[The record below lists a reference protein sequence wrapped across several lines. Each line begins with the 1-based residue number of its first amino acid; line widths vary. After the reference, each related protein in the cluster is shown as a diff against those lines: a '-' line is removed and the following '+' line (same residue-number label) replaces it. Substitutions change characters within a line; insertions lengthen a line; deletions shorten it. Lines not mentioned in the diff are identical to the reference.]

1 MSGYSIVGKSVDR
14 RDAVQKVTGRVRH
27 VGSMEPPGL
36 LHAAVLRSPHAH
48 ARIVRIHK
56 ARAASRPG
64 VAAVLT
70 GADIAAMPGVVP
82 YHGPAFA
89 DQPVLAVDRVRH
101 VGEQVV
107 AVAAESLRAAEEAL
121 EFIEVEYEPLP
132 VVLDVLD
139 AVRPDA
145 PVIHD
150 ELRPSGAFADLAH
163 VKAGGRSNVCYH
175 YKLRKGDVERA
186 FGEADRV
193 FEDVFTA
200 PPAQHVPMETHVSLA
215 YVDEGGRI
223 NLYTSSQ
230 SPSFVRGELARMLGV
245 PMNRIRVR
253 VPYLG
258 GGYGAKLYSKL
269 EPLAALLALTTRRP
283 VKYGLSREEEFH
295 TVTKHGVVVKI
306 ETAVKG
312 SALTARKCEVYWDTG
327 AFAEIGPRIV
337 HKSGYTSSGPYRIP
351 NVWIDSYCV
360 YTNKPPAGPFRGF
373 GVPQVIWAYDSQM
386 DVIARGLGVDPVE
399 FRLEHALEEGEPF
412 VTGTPV
418 HACGLKESVRRAA
431 DAVGWGRPGET
442 EAAPGKTS
450 DSRVRS
456 AVDGWDRP
464 GEAEAAPGAKRR
476 GKGIACGVKA
486 VLTPS
491 ISGAV
496 VILNADGSANVLSS
510 TVEMGQGS
518 ESALAQIAA
527 EELGIPF
534 DRVHVVQPD
543 TDVTPYDTITAG
555 SRSTYHM
562 GNAVRAAAAKVK
574 AEIFETVAQALEIDA
589 GDLEASGG
597 RVFVRGAEERGMTVT
612 EAFLARFGSLG
623 TTMTGEGV
631 CQPRVAPMDPE
642 TGQSDK
648 CTEYW
653 FASAS
658 AVEVEVD
665 TETGRVEVLQ
675 FHCAGDAGTAI
686 NPKYCEQQLVGAA
699 AMHLGLTLFEQMV
712 FQEGQL
718 LNGSLL
724 DYQIASIED
733 VPAAFHPIVVE
744 VPHRD
749 GPFGAKGIGE
759 TGALTVAAAV
769 ANAVEDAVGVRIRDI
784 PLTAERIYRALKA
797 AGKTWNAPSA

>member
-1 MSGYSIVGKSVDR
+1 MEGHSIVGKSVDR
-14 RDAVQKVTGRVRH
+14 RDALQKVTGRVRH

-36 LHAAVLRSPHAH
+36 LHVAVLRSPHAH
-48 ARIVRIHK
+48 ARIVRIDK
-56 ARAASRPG
+56 DRAAARSG

-70 GADIAAMPGVVP
+70 GADIAAMPGVFP
-82 YHGPAFA
+82 YHGPAFV

-101 VGEQVV
+101 AGEPVA

-121 EFIEVEYEPLP
+121 ESIEVEYEPLP
-132 VVLDVLD
+132 VVLGVLD
-139 AVRPDA
+139 AMEPDA
-145 PVIHD
+145 PIIHD

-163 VKAGGRSNVCYH
+163 VEAGERSNVCYH
-175 YKLRKGDVERA
+175 YKLRKGDVEQA
-186 FGEADRV
+186 FAEADRV

-200 PPAQHVPMETHVSLA
+200 PPAQHVPMEAHVSLA
-215 YVDEGGRI
+215 YVDEGGRL
-223 NLYTSSQ
+223 NLYTASQ
-230 SPSFVRGELARMLGV
+230 SPSFVRGELARMLGM

-258 GGYGAKLYSKL
+258 GGYGAKLYNKL
-269 EPLAALLALTTRRP
+269 EPLVALLALATRRP

-295 TVTKHGVVVKI
+295 TVTKHGVVVKLK
-306 ETAVKG
+306 TAVKG

-399 FRLEHALEEGEPF
+399 FRLQHALEEGEPF

-431 DAVGWGRPGET
+431 DAVGWDR
-442 EAAPGKTS
+442 PGKTA
-450 DSRVRS
+450 S
-456 AVDGWDRP
+456 A
-464 GEAEAAPGAKRR
+464 AEGAKRR

-527 EELGIPF
+527 EELGVPF

-574 AEIFETVAQALEIDA
+574 AELFDTVARALEIDA

-631 CQPRVAPMDPE
+631 CQPSVAPMDPE
-642 TGQSDK
+642 TGQSEK

-675 FHCAGDAGTAI
+675 FHCAGDAGAAI

-718 LNGSLL
+718 VNGSLL

-769 ANAVEDAVGVRIRDI
+769 ANAVEDAVGVRIRDM

-797 AGKTWNAPSA
+797 AGKTWNGPST

>member
-1 MSGYSIVGKSVDR
+1 MADYSIVGKPVDR
-14 RDAVQKVTGRVRH
+14 RDAVQKVTGRALH
-27 VGSMEPPGL
+27 VGNMEPPGL
-36 LHAAVLRSPHAH
+36 LHVAVLRSPHPH
-48 ARIVRIHK
+48 ARIVGIDK
-56 ARAASRPG
+56 SRAEAAPG
-64 VAAVLT
+64 VVALLT
-70 GADIAAMPGVVP
+70 GADIAAMPGITP

-89 DQPVLAVDRVRH
+89 DQPVLAIDRVRH
-101 VGEQVV
+101 EGEQVV
-107 AVAAESLRAAEEAL
+107 AVAAESRRAAEEAL
-121 EFIEVEYEPLP
+121 EQVEVEYEPLP

-139 AVRPDA
+139 AIKPDA
-145 PVIHD
+145 PIVHEEI
-150 ELRPSGAFADLAH
+150 RPSGAFADLAH
-163 VKAGGRSNVCYH
+163 VKAGDRSNICYH
-175 YKLRKGDVERA
+175 YKLRKGDVDRA
-186 FGEADRV
+186 FAEADRI

-200 PPAQHVPMETHVSLA
+200 PPAQHVPMEPHVSLA

-223 NLYTSSQ
+223 NIHTASQ

-258 GGYGAKLYSKL
+258 GGYGAKLYNKL
-269 EPLAALLALTTRRP
+269 EPIVAILAMKTGRP
-283 VKYGLSREEEFH
+283 VKYSLSREEEFQ
-295 TVTKHGVVVKI
+295 TVTKHGVVVKLK
-306 ETAVKG
+306 TAVKG
-312 SALTARKCEVYWDTG
+312 SAMTARKCEVYWDTG

-337 HKSGYTSSGPYRIP
+337 HKSGYTSSGPYKIP
-351 NVWIDSYCV
+351 NVSIDSYCV

-386 DVIARGLGVDPVE
+386 DIVARGLGVDPVE
-399 FRLEHALEEGEPF
+399 FRLEHALEEGDLY
-412 VTGTPV
+412 VTGTPI
-418 HACGLKESVRRAA
+418 HACGLKEAVQRAA
-431 DAVGWGRPGET
+431 DAVGWGSRTAVPGSEPSFPGTAEQTT
-442 EAAPGKTS
+442 EAEGS
-450 DSRVRS
+450 E
-456 AVDGWDRP
+456 RP
-464 GEAEAAPGAKRR
+464 EQAAAGTKRR

-491 ISGAV
+491 ISGAI

-518 ESALAQIAA
+518 ESLLAQIAA
-527 EELGIPF
+527 EELGMPF

-543 TDVTPYDTITAG
+543 TDVTPYDTISAG

-562 GNAVRAAAAKVK
+562 GNAVRMAAAKVK
-574 AEIFETVAQALEIDA
+574 EELFEAVAGKLEIDA
-589 GDLEASGG
+589 ADLEARDG

-623 TTMTGEGV
+623 TTMVGEGL
-631 CQPRVAPMDPE
+631 CQPVVTPMDPE
-642 TGQSDK
+642 TGMSEK

-665 TETGRVEVLQ
+665 LETGRLEVLQ
-675 FHCAGDAGTAI
+675 FHAAGDAGTAI

-699 AMHLGLTLFEQMV
+699 TMHLGLTLFEQMV
-712 FQEGQL
+712 FQDGQL

-724 DYQIASIED
+724 DYQIASIKD
-733 VPAAFHPIVVE
+733 VPAACHPIVVQ
-744 VPHRD
+744 VPHKD

-769 ANAVEDAVGVRIRDI
+769 ANAVEDAVGVRVRDI
-784 PLTAERIYRALKA
+784 PLTAERIYEALKA
-797 AGKTWNAPSA
+797 AGKVNGGT

>member
-1 MSGYSIVGKSVDR
+1 MADYSIVGKPVDR
-14 RDAVQKVTGRVRH
+14 RDAVQKVTGRALH
-27 VGSMEPPGL
+27 VGNMEPPGL
-36 LHAAVLRSPHAH
+36 LHVAVLRSPHPH
-48 ARIVRIHK
+48 ARIVGIDK
-56 ARAASRPG
+56 SRAEAHSG

-70 GADIAAMPGVVP
+70 GADIAAMPGITP

-89 DQPVLAVDRVRH
+89 DQPVLAIDRVRH
-101 VGEQVV
+101 EGEQVV
-107 AVAAESLRAAEEAL
+107 AVAAESRRAAEEAL
-121 EFIEVEYEPLP
+121 ELVEVEYEPLP
-132 VVLDVLD
+132 VVLDVLH
-139 AVRPDA
+139 AIRPDA
-145 PVIHD
+145 PIIHD
-150 ELRPSGAFADLAH
+150 DVRPSGAFADLAH
-163 VKAGGRSNVCYH
+163 VQAGDQSNICYH
-175 YKLRKGDVERA
+175 YKLRKGDVEKA
-186 FGEADRV
+186 FAEADRI

-200 PPAQHVPMETHVSLA
+200 PPAQHVPMEPHVSLA

-223 NLYTSSQ
+223 NIHTASQ

-258 GGYGAKLYSKL
+258 GGYGAKLYNKL
-269 EPLAALLALTTRRP
+269 EPIVAILAMKTGRP
-283 VKYGLSREEEFH
+283 VKYSLSREEEFQ
-295 TVTKHGVVVKI
+295 TVTKHGVVVKLK
-306 ETAVKG
+306 TAVKG
-312 SALTARKCEVYWDTG
+312 SAMTARKCEVYWDTG

-337 HKSGYTSSGPYRIP
+337 HKSGYTSSGPYKIP
-351 NVWIDSYCV
+351 NVSIDSYCV

-386 DVIARGLGVDPVE
+386 DIVARGLGADPVE
-399 FRLEHALEEGEPF
+399 FRLEHALEEGDLY
-412 VTGTPV
+412 VTGTPI
-418 HACGLKESVRRAA
+418 HACGLKEAVQRAA
-431 DAVGWGRPGET
+431 DAVEWGKPKEPASGT
-442 EAAPGKTS
+442 
-450 DSRVRS
+450 
-456 AVDGWDRP
+456 
-464 GEAEAAPGAKRR
+464 KRR

-491 ISGAV
+491 ISGAI

-518 ESALAQIAA
+518 ESVLAQIAA
-527 EELGIPF
+527 EELGISH

-543 TDVTPYDTITAG
+543 TDVTPYDTISAG

-562 GNAVRAAAAKVK
+562 GNAVRMAAANVK
-574 AEIFETVAQALEIDA
+574 AELFEAVAGKLEIDA
-589 GDLEASGG
+589 ADLEARDG

-623 TTMTGEGV
+623 TTMVGEGL
-631 CQPRVAPMDPE
+631 CQPVVTPMDPK
-642 TGQSDK
+642 TGMSDK

-665 TETGRVEVLQ
+665 LETGRLEVLQ
-675 FHCAGDAGTAI
+675 FHAAGDAGTAI

-699 AMHLGLTLFEQMV
+699 TMHLGLTLFEQMV
-712 FQEGQL
+712 FQDGQL

-724 DYQIASIED
+724 DYQIASIKD
-733 VPAAFHPIVVE
+733 VPAACHPIVVQ
-744 VPHRD
+744 VPHKD

-769 ANAVEDAVGVRIRDI
+769 ANAVEDAVGVRVRDI
-784 PLTAERIYRALKA
+784 PLTAERIHEALKA
-797 AGKTWNAPSA
+797 AGKVNGGT